1 MQLYFEFDLK
11 LDRVGIYVRILIK
24 KYKIQLYVG
33 VPRIFSILERIK
45 REDEG
50 EK

>member
-1 MQLYFEFDLK
+1 MQLYFESDLK
-11 LDRVGIYVRILIK
+11 LDRVGIRSNIDK
-24 KYKIQLYVG
+24 KVQDTAVCWS
-33 VPRIFSILERIK
+33 FSILERIK